1 MTDASCVLT
10 TRPLVPGFYWTFEV
24 GLMLWKNGIVFCFNY
39 NGILSCALWL
49 AKSEL
54 DSIAKPCQYKH
65 FRSLK
70 KYVKWRWDVSKVVCV
85 CERVFSLFAVPLTYL
100 PPPPLSSFFQ
110 TGFHVAKTVLQLLIL
125 QPPLPPPTHT
135 HHHTWFML
143 FWGRNSGFH
152 ASGMISLPTESH
164 PQSRENSLLCKAL
177 WGREEEER

>member
-1 MTDASCVLT
+1 MTDTSCVLT
-10 TRPLVPGFYWTFEV
+10 TRPLVPGVYWAFEV
-24 GLMLWKNGIVFCFNY
+24 GLMPWKNGIVFCFNY

-65 FRSLK
+65 SRSLK

-85 CERVFSLFAVPLTYL
+85 WEREVFFFVCCSSFLFSPNPSLFFL
-100 PPPPLSSFFQ
+100 PNRISAPD
-110 TGFHVAKTVLQLLIL
+110 
-125 QPPLPPPTHT
+125 LPASTSPA

-152 ASGMISLPTESH
+152 MSGMISLPTESH
-164 PQSRENSLLCKAL
+164 PQPRENSLLCKAL
-177 WGREEEER
+177 WGREEER